1 MNLYTDQGYLD
12 MGAVISAP
20 YPFIIVVGARGCGKT
35 YGALKNVLEDN
46 IRFIYLRRTKAIL
59 DVITD
64 RRFSPFKKLNED
76 LHRDIQPEISKGYGM
91 YKDMD
96 TGDLIGYAAALS
108 TIANLRGFDGSDI
121 ELMIYDEFI
130 PEPTEIVRFNEFSA
144 FTNAYETINRN
155 REFEG
160 RPPLKAVLLS
170 NSDLL
175 YSTIVS
181 GFHLS
186 DTLVQMQEEGLEWVE
201 FSPDILLVRPDSVKF
216 KEQKQDTALYR
227 VTQGTEFQEMSLHN
241 MFIVQDRE
249 RVKYRPLKEFN
260 VVCCYNGMYIYKHKT
275 DSTYYV
281 CRRGSGTPKVYQNTD
296 ADNRRF
302 KREQMAIWRAFL
314 RKKVYF
320 ETVDVQTDFLEVY
333 K

>member
-20 YPFIIVVGARGCGKT
+20 YPFIFVIGARGCGKT
-35 YGALKNVLEDN
+35 YGALKYVLEHDVK
-46 IRFIYLRRTKAIL
+46 FMYMRRTKTIL

-64 RRFSPFKKLNED
+64 RRFSPFKKINED
-76 LHRDIQPEISKGYGM
+76 MHRDIEPEVSKGYGI

-96 TGDLIGYAAALS
+96 SQEVKGYAAALS
-108 TIANLRGFDGSDI
+108 TIASLRGFDGSDI
-121 ELMIYDEFI
+121 DLLIYDEFI
-130 PEPTEIVRFNEFSA
+130 PETTEIVRFNEFNA
-144 FTNAYETINRN
+144 FTNAYETINRS
-155 REFEG
+155 RELEG

-181 GFHLS
+181 GFKLS
-186 DTLVQMQEEGLEWVE
+186 DELVQMQEEGLEWVE
-201 FSPDILLVRPDSVKF
+201 HSPEILLIRPDSVKF
-216 KEQKQDTALYR
+216 KQQKQQTALYKA
-227 VTQGTEFQEMSLHN
+227 TQGTEFEAMALN
-241 MFIVQDRE
+241 NLFTVQDRD
-249 RVKYRPLKEFN
+249 RIKYRPLHEFN
-260 VVCCYNGMYIYKHKT
+260 VICCYDKLYMYKHKT
-275 DSTYYV
+275 DGSFYI
-281 CRRGSGTPKVYQNTD
+281 CRRGSGSPKIYKNTE

-302 KREQMAIWRAFL
+302 KREQMTIWRAFL